1 MSQFFASGGQV
12 LEFQLQHQSF
22 QWIFRTEYSQSLAT
36 VYNDEMKIQNYPE
49 DELEREGLTLL
60 LWLILRVKSLGSSI
74 NILRYADDTILLAES
89 KEKLKS
95 LLMKVKEESENVG
108 LKLNIQ
114 KTKIMV

>member
-1 MSQFFASGGQV
+1 
-12 LEFQLQHQSF
+12 
-22 QWIFRTEYSQSLAT
+22 
-36 VYNDEMKIQNYPE
+36 MKIQNYPE

-74 NILRYADDTILLAES
+74 NNLRYADDTILLAES